1 MAKPFLTLAV
11 GISVVALLAIGVSAS
26 GSPDAKTAG
35 PKKVRVTTLVLFGRD
50 TVQTNVDNAPEGPS
64 VGDERVITSPLFT
77 KASGGKSVGRL
88 DVHRIITST
97 DGAET
102 TVVDQISET
111 LSRGQI
117 VSAGSST
124 FSGPPGQA
132 EGDKANRSVVGG
144 TGAYRLVRGELQT
157 SLVGGSVTKL
167 THRFYPP
174 RCEGLKRSTCG
185 PFSK

>member
-1 MAKPFLTLAV
+1 MAKPLLTLTV
-11 GISVVALLAIGVSAS
+11 GVSLVALLAVGVSAS
-26 GSPDAKTAG
+26 GSPDAATAAR
-35 PKKVRVTTLVLFGRD
+35 KKPRPVTLVLFGRD

-77 KASGGKSVGRL
+77 KASGGNSVGRL
-88 DVHRIITST
+88 DVHRVITST

-117 VSAGSST
+117 ISAGSST

-132 EGDKANRSVVGG
+132 EGDKAKRSVVGG

-157 SLVGGSVTKL
+157 SLVGDSVTKL

-174 RCEGLKRSTCG
+174 RCEGKRSTCG